1 MKSRYTS
8 LFVTIFVMVF
18 MYLPIVMLVSQSFN
32 ESRYGGK
39 WMGFSLKWYEALFK
53 DSAVINATL
62 NTLIVAFAA
71 TVISTAV
78 GTCAAWTLNKYRL
91 SKLQSAHYVLVYA
104 PMCVPDVLMGIS
116 LLLMFVS
123 MRVDLGLTT
132 VILAH
137 ATFCLSFVTFTVRGQ
152 FQDIRENR
160 PAAFGAWNSGGGDD
174 GVYSFYGRL
183 CRDVLC
189 GRPGEHNPAREG
201 LQHDEARPAGDNKRP
216 ERRVYGADV
225 HRGDSGA
232 VFDAQKVLT
241 LKKG

>member
-39 WMGFSLKWYEALFK
+39 WMGFSLKWYEALFR

-91 SKLQSAHYVLVYA
+91 SRLQSAHYVLVYA

-132 VILAH
+132 VISRA
-137 ATFCLSFVTFTVRGQ
+137 
-152 FQDIRENR
+152 
-160 PAAFGAWNSGGGDD
+160 
-174 GVYSFYGRL
+174 
-183 CRDVLC
+183 RDFL
-189 GRPGEHNPAREG
+189 P
-201 LQHDEARPAGDNKRP
+201 
-216 ERRVYGADV
+216 
-225 HRGDSGA
+225 
-232 VFDAQKVLT
+232 
-241 LKKG
+241 